1 MWKYPLP
8 ETQWNSDSEVYVKLA
23 DYGISQ
29 QYTPQGV
36 RGGGG
41 TPAYLP
47 PEAILNDGQQSQ
59 NTKLDVYSFGML
71 MYYLFT
77 FEDPFQNETRPQ
89 IALLQKGKRPS
100 LSFKVRK

>member
-23 DYGISQ
+23 DYGICQ

-36 RGGGG
+36 RGEDG
-41 TPAYLP
+41 TPPYLP
-47 PEAILNDGQQSQ
+47 PEVLLHGGQLSQ

-77 FEDPFQNETRPQ
+77 FENPFQNETRP
-89 IALLQKGKRPS
+89 ISSLLEERKRPS
-100 LSFKVRK
+100 LSFKVRQ